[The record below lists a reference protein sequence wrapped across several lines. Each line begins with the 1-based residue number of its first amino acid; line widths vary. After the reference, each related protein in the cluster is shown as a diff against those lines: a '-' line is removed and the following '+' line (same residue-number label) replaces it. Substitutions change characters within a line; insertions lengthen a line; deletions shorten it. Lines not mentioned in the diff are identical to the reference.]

1 MADRVDR
8 VGQCFG
14 DYRLTRWLGGGSFGD
29 VYLGEH
35 IHVKTLAAVKV
46 LQTRLTDKEDL
57 KDFRIVERKKKIGT
71 LGQCSLTEK
80 GFSPGHSAGFLTL
93 AVRHVWLEPLPLDM

>member
-8 VGQCFG
+8 VGQRFG
-14 DYRLTRWLGGGSFGD
+14 EYRLNRWLGGGSFGD

-35 IHVKTLAAVKV
+35 VHDKALAAVKV

-57 KDFRIVERKKKIGT
+57 KDFRIVERKKQIGT
-71 LGQCSLTEK
+71 LIQCSLTK
-80 GFSPGHSAGFLTL
+80 YQFI
-93 AVRHVWLEPLPLDM
+93 R